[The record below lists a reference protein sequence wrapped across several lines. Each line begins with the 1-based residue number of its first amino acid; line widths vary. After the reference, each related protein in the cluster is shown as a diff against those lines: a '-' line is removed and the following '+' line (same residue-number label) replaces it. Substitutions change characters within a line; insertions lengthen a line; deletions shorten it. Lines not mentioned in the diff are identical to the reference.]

1 MKRYYDSSISFH
13 IAFMTEILFFNFAA
27 AVTARIIFNDFK
39 TFFEHK
45 REQEHL
51 KFSNSNSISEIKI
64 LIVRTIFPLRK
75 IFQSINRRVLSIL
88 KKLHEFLSL
97 SLTKCETPDSM
108 RYKWMFLDSLIHVLR
123 CGKNILPLFI
133 ITFFQTLHESCAV
146 EEESTKRTQQ
156 KRENVKRKR
165 VSRPSLLNVWDR
177 NVRIFFEL
185 SKIN

>member
-1 MKRYYDSSISFH
+1 MSYVVISAVTADISLPKTFISKKYVIELINECINMKRYYDSSISFH

-51 KFSNSNSISEIKI
+51 KFSNSNSISKIKI

-108 RYKWMFLDSLIHVLR
+108 RYK
-123 CGKNILPLFI
+123 
-133 ITFFQTLHESCAV
+133 
-146 EEESTKRTQQ
+146 
-156 KRENVKRKR
+156 
-165 VSRPSLLNVWDR
+165 
-177 NVRIFFEL
+177 
-185 SKIN
+185 